1 MVTSIKARPRAEKP
15 DTFDRPPPG
24 WFALNVMKATEGRK
38 WDWVA
43 LMVDVDP
50 VNLKHCDCAFPAL
63 FFVDPN
69 EWRPA
74 EGRTAHQCYVTIPGK
89 HRNAGAAWEAIQ
101 DAIEAALN

>member
-1 MVTSIKARPRAEKP
+1 MKARPRAEKP
-15 DTFDRPPPG
+15 DTLDHPPPG
-24 WFALNVMKATEGRK
+24 WFALNVMKKEGRK

-50 VNLKHCDCAFPAL
+50 DDLKHCNCAFPAL

-74 EGRTAHQCYVTIPGK
+74 EGRVAQQCFVKVPGK
-89 HRNAGAAWEAIQ
+89 HRNADAAWDAIQ
-101 DAIEAALN
+101 DVIAAALH